1 MRRPLL
7 RDRYGRYVAIDA
19 PQHSHSTRKR
29 KYPSKSAHKIKKK
42 KKTHPKSAARARPS
56 KSARAPATATATTT
70 PPVPTEAAS
79 QPPAE
84 DQVEAPQPES
94 QPQAQPEPEP
104 QTVVVEEDSDSDS
117 DDDDDDGGSKHAPS
131 NFAPSMAAL
140 VAILLSIGVAAT
152 NFFLYTKMLA
162 PPLPFYERLGEAG
175 STIAIALLLTLFVLG
190 ATYRIQGAY
199 AILFALLSI
208 IFLLVALLA
217 RAGNQAVEFMRG
229 DDVYQVGI
237 IGATSLGILT
247 MLASGNSTGIMLSMP
262 YVAAM
267 VLTTLDYMDIIDI
280 EASTGATP
288 P

>member
-19 PQHSHSTRKR
+19 PQHSTRKR
-29 KYPSKSAHKIKKK
+29 KHPSKSAHKKKK

-117 DDDDDDGGSKHAPS
+117 DDEDGEHAPS

-140 VAILLSIGVAAT
+140 VAILLSIGVAAA

>member
-19 PQHSHSTRKR
+19 PQHSTRKR
-29 KYPSKSAHKIKKK
+29 KHPSKSAAHKKK
-42 KKTHPKSAARARPS
+42 KKTHPKSATRPS
-56 KSARAPATATATTT
+56 KSAHRTRAPAAATATEA
-70 PPVPTEAAS
+70 PPAPTEAAS
-79 QPPAE
+79 EP
-84 DQVEAPQPES
+84 QVEAPQPES

-104 QTVVVEEDSDSDS
+104 QTVVVEEDSDSD
-117 DDDDDDGGSKHAPS
+117 DEDGEHAPS

-162 PPLPFYERLGEAG
+162 PPLPFYNRLGEAG